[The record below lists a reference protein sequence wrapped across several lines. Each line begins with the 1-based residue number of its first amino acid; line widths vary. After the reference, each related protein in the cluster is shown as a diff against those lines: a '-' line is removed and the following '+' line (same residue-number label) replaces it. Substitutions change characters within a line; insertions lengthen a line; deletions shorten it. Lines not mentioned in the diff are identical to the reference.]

1 MKHLFALAA
10 LAVSLTACNFN
21 ATPDK
26 EPPAPPKPAVVYV
39 RDEKAISE
47 AKTDGEIRGIMAA
60 VLLTLAVVVFAGVY
74 QGIRTARVE
83 PVAPR
88 PAQLP
93 PAVVTHNHNHY
104 HDHHTVIIQS
114 PSNSEGRRLAR
125 ELIDGQSREA
135 R

>member
-1 MKHLFALAA
+1 MKHLLALAA
-10 LAVSLTACNFN
+10 LAVSLTACSYS
-21 ATPDK
+21 ASLDK
-26 EPPAPPKPAVVYV
+26 EPPTPVVVYV

-74 QGIRTARVE
+74 QGIRTARDE
-83 PVAPR
+83 PVTHR

-93 PAVVTHNHNHY
+93 PSVVTHNHNHNHY

-114 PSNSEGRRLAR
+114 PPDSEGRQRAR
-125 ELIDGQSREA
+125 ELIDGQSRGP